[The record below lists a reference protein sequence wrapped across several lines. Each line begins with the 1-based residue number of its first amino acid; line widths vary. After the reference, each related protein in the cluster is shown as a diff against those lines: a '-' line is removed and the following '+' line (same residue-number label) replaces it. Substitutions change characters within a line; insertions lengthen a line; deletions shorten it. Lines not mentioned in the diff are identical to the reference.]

1 MTRLAE
7 EPSFDR
13 PVPGMALTAELGGR
27 PWQNPP
33 QYTSIDEVLDFYVDR
48 MSSEEFIDQAVDI
61 LEMGVP
67 VTMLA
72 NTIQLANVMEG
83 LHTVDTGTLALP
95 VIMEMLMMLGDS
107 ANIEYTSGLDNP
119 NTLSSK
125 NPTRKSLLAKATS
138 RYKDVLDEADFEPS
152 EDADE
157 EELDEEEEEVIEP
170 SGLMARRG

>member
-13 PVPGMALTAELGGR
+13 PVPGMSLTAEVGGR

-33 QYTSIDEVLDFYVDR
+33 QYVTIDEVLDLYIDK
-48 MSSEEFIDQAVDI
+48 MSSEDFIVQAIDI

-83 LHTVDTGTLALP
+83 VHTVDTGMLALP

-107 ANIEYTSGLDNP
+107 AKIEYTSGLDNP
-119 NTLSSK
+119 NTISSK
-125 NPTRKSLLAKATS
+125 NPTRKSLLAKAVS

-152 EDADE
+152 DDADE
-157 EELDEEEEEVIEP
+157 EELDEEEEVIEP
-170 SGLMARRG
+170 SGLMARRS

>member
-33 QYTSIDEVLDFYVDR
+33 QYTTIDEVLDLYIDK
-48 MSSEEFIDQAVDI
+48 MSSEDFILQAIDI

-83 LHTVDTGTLALP
+83 VHTVDTGMLALP
-95 VIMEMLMMLGDS
+95 VIMEMLMMLGDT
-107 ANIEYTSGLDNP
+107 AKIEYTSGLDNP
-119 NTLSSK
+119 NTISSK
-125 NPTRKSLLAKATS
+125 NPTRKSLLAKAVS
-138 RYKDVLDEADFEPS
+138 RYKDVLDESDFEPS

-157 EELDEEEEEVIEP
+157 EELDEEEEVIEP

>member
-33 QYTSIDEVLDFYVDR
+33 QYTTIDEVLDLYIDK
-48 MSSEEFIDQAVDI
+48 MSSEDFILQAIDI

-72 NTIQLANVMEG
+72 NTIQMANVMEG
-83 LHTVDTGTLALP
+83 VHTVDTGMLALP
-95 VIMEMLMMLGDS
+95 VIMEMLMMLGDT
-107 ANIEYTSGLDNP
+107 AKIEYTSGLDNP
-119 NTLSSK
+119 NTISSK
-125 NPTRKSLLAKATS
+125 NPTRKSLLAKAVS
-138 RYKDVLDEADFEPS
+138 RYKDVLDESDFEPS

-157 EELDEEEEEVIEP
+157 EELDEEEEVIEP